1 MRILVIN
8 RLEDPA
14 CAEAMKMI
22 PGAEVRVVNEAN
34 YDACAEA
41 FSEFDPHAV
50 IVWGRSTSGY
60 SPGVTFDK
68 RTGHTVWLPPP
79 IMLGEVNFCL
89 FRTHFAYRLEIL
101 SPVTDLGELAVRV
114 VEKCVPEVSLLITD
128 PDKFWQERLKKDF
141 SEIPEVKVL
150 THDGSIHVGDAVRN
164 LAPDIVVMNWMDTL
178 PPNFI
183 RSYTKDPSGLKIA
196 VFSGISERD
205 IIRQRPDVDYVLS
218 KSSPVKALVLVV
230 KGWTEQIQARKRSE
244 LREGLL
250 ENQRQ
255 AIRSS

>member
-114 VEKCVPEVSLLITD
+114 VEKCKPEVSVLITD
-128 PDKFWQERLKKDF
+128 SDEFWQKALEKDF
-141 SEIPEVKVL
+141 REIPGVMVFAQ
-150 THDGSIHVGDAVRN
+150 SAHVGDAVRE
-164 LAPDIVVMNWMDTL
+164 LVPDIVVMGWMGTRFSNL
-178 PPNFI
+178 I
-183 RSYTKDPSGLKIA
+183 RQNAKDQLYLRIA
-196 VFSGISERD
+196 VFSSVPERD
-205 IIRQRPDVDYVLS
+205 IILRRPDVDFVLC
-218 KSSPVKALVLVV
+218 KSAPIAALTLVV
-230 KGWTEQIQARKRSE
+230 KEWTEQIQARKRSE

-250 ENQRQ
+250 RNQLE
-255 AIRSS
+255 ASLSS